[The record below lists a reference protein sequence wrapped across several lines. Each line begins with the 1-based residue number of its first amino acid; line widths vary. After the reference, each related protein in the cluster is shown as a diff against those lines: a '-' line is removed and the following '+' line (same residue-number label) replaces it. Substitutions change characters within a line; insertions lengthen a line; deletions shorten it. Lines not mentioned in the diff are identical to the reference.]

1 MGWGDVSG
9 RVGVW
14 AADYYEQQRRSR
26 DQQSWSV
33 LLKPS
38 VLGACVAVAGR
49 VVVAPLVLMLM
60 FFATGYLTTGT
71 VFIEADN
78 SIFAFTARDPSM
90 AGGCTGCFG
99 PCKIVLLKYSVFGE
113 SALAGSTTYNALAS
127 KTPTLTN
134 YDFSSLSDEVLALG
148 AALDAND
155 TICESGFTEWGS
167 VQAVVT
173 GTAQN
178 IWDIITTLKLNVAPQ
193 MMKELE
199 LTIAHADECVTT
211 WNMIGITRLFKYPTV
226 VGSATFANIPAADIN
241 VFPDFTECRPNVTVD
256 DSLVGSKLALA
267 TNGDDLLAVT
277 PDILKLFPYNFE
289 SSIPAVSRVV
299 EASGTHYGATTVME
313 PLLRAY
319 YGGCRVRAVNTTG
332 VFIEDTCEVSQH
344 WESYGLM
351 VHSPDDVPLCSTT

>member
-1 MGWGDVSG
+1 MAGAADDAGLG
-9 RVGVW
+9 AW
-14 AADYYEQQRRSR
+14 AVDYYEQQRRSR
-26 DQQSWSV
+26 EQQSWSV

-49 VVVAPLVLMLM
+49 VVVAPLALMLM

-71 VFIEADN
+71 VFIEADS
-78 SIFAFTARDPSM
+78 SIFAFTPSDPSM

-113 SALAGSTTYNALAS
+113 SALAGSTTYNALAG

-134 YDFSSLSDEVLALG
+134 YDFSTLSDEVLALG
-148 AALDAND
+148 EALDAND
-155 TICESGFTEWGS
+155 TICESGYTEWGS
-167 VQAVVT
+167 IQSVAT

-178 IWDIITTLKLNVAPQ
+178 IWDIIATLNLNIAPQ

-199 LTIAHADECVTT
+199 LAIAHADECVTK
-211 WNMIGITRLFKYPTV
+211 WNMIGITRLFKYPTTA
-226 VGSATFANIPAADIN
+226 GSATFANIPAADIN
-241 VFPDFTECRPNVTVD
+241 VFPDYTECRPNVTID
-256 DSLVGSKLALA
+256 DSLVGSKLALD
-267 TNGDDLLAVT
+267 TSGEDLLAVT

-289 SSIPAVSRVV
+289 SSIPAVSRDVK
-299 EASGTHYGATTVME
+299 ASGTHYGATTVME